1 VETTPELLRAK
12 DQRWEI
18 WTKRAEDRGITSAR
32 AWLRGERSGEV
43 SEARLDE
50 PIQAVIASSN
60 SFDRCYIQEHDNCLV
75 VTDYN
80 RELGLIPWL
89 NGEGRQSAYQGDVW
103 CEKNLD

>member
-1 VETTPELLRAK
+1 VETTPELLRSQGPALGNL
-12 DQRWEI
+12 DQASRG
-18 WTKRAEDRGITSAR
+18 RGIASAG
-32 AWLRGERSGEV
+32 AWLTGERSGEV

-80 RELGLIPWL
+80 KELGLRPWL
-89 NGEGRQSAYQGDVW
+89 NGEGRQSAYRGDVW